1 MNTCQEIL
9 ISPFQDVGQFW
20 QTKAIW
26 PSGWKIV
33 DCQICI
39 GAMSFNSS
47 NDLLPDQNFICSQR
61 ALQQMQN
68 AEGRWHR
75 LMICHFQVLFVDR
88 FHLFHMFFIITPPG
102 ARSTHLWG
110 KNMNASES
118 NKMGDTGEE
127 FGVHVGKYVKCSL
140 RQRINCQ
147 PQKEATVLSKTPSHL
162 PTLLVW
168 V

>member
-9 ISPFQDVGQFW
+9 ISHFQDFGQFW

-68 AEGRWHR
+68 AGGIGSWSVISRSC
-75 LMICHFQVLFVDR
+75 LSTAFTSFICFLT
-88 FHLFHMFFIITPPG
+88 ITPPG
-102 ARSTHLWG
+102 ARSTHLWE

-140 RQRINCQ
+140 GQRINCE
-147 PQKEATVLSKTPSHL
+147 PQNEVTVLSTTPSHL